1 MDPNI
6 VLLTQEDADRTMKS
20 LGGVYFLNLC
30 TVFHDERIRVTHR
43 EPLWALPEA
52 ERSYYRVQSYL
63 FGVNKK
69 WAPLVLILSAFA
81 RVLRTRPRDNCAG
94 CLKML
99 LEQEL
104 CPRSPQQAYVQ
115 ARLNEK
121 GKGVFHTLRD
131 LRSDLYRVDIQ
142 QWDGHYFPATI
153 TYL

>member
-1 MDPNI
+1 
-6 VLLTQEDADRTMKS
+6 
-20 LGGVYFLNLC
+20 
-30 TVFHDERIRVTHR
+30 
-43 EPLWALPEA
+43 
-52 ERSYYRVQSYL
+52 
-63 FGVNKK
+63 
-69 WAPLVLILSAFA
+69 
-81 RVLRTRPRDNCAG
+81 
-94 CLKML
+94 ML